1 MDNETSST
9 DHKNLLHQYLP
20 ILTWL
25 PKYKPSWLRHDLI
38 AGLTIWA
45 VLVPEAMAYAGIA
58 GVPPIMGLYTIPI
71 PLFFYAIF
79 GTSRM
84 LVVGSD
90 SAACLISASA
100 VGALAACG
108 AAEYLALTTAMAIA
122 VGAFLIVFGTLRMG
136 WIADFISIPVMA
148 GFLEG
153 VVLVTIIGQAP
164 KLFGIGGGDGSNGDN
179 FFQRLLEL
187 VQGLPD
193 TNLIALTLGLGSI
206 MLIVAIGRYVSKL
219 PAALTTIIISIVAVS
234 ALDLT
239 TKGVDVVG
247 TLSTGLPPI
256 SLPDASLIDYMA
268 VIPGAL
274 AIILLGYIETVGA
287 AAGAAAKEGGRIDP
301 DQELV
306 ALGTA
311 NLGAGLSSGFVV
323 AGSLS
328 KTSVAMGAG
337 GKTQISHVVSGI
349 LAILTLLVLMPI
361 FTNLPEATLAA
372 IVIVA
377 MVGLDQ
383 TAKLK
388 KAMKFSRTEFAL
400 GMVCFIG
407 VLTLGV
413 LQGVGL
419 GVALSLL
426 VLIKKAC
433 RPGTAVLG
441 RVPGERTYYRD
452 VRRRHDA
459 KTIPGLLIF
468 RFDARLIFFNCNF
481 FASEVKRCI
490 AKARE
495 PVKTVLIDA
504 EAMNDIDIT
513 GADCLITLN
522 TEMNRKNIVMF
533 LTHVRDPLR
542 DKMHRMGVVDAIGSD
557 HIYETTRDGV
567 DAFVASRKPLPATGN
582 GRSQ

>member
-1 MDNETSST
+1 MNNETSPT
-9 DHKNLLHQYLP
+9 DQKNLLHRYLP

-25 PKYKPSWLRHDLI
+25 PKYKSSWLRHDLI

-58 GVPPIMGLYTIPI
+58 GVPPIMGLYTLPL
-71 PLFFYAIF
+71 PLFFYTIF
-79 GTSRM
+79 GTSRT
-84 LVVGSD
+84 LVVGPD

-122 VGAFLIVFGTLRMG
+122 VGVFLIVFGTLRMG

-148 GFLEG
+148 SFLEG
-153 VVLVTIIGQAP
+153 VVLVTIIGQVP
-164 KLFGIGGGDGSNGDN
+164 KLFGIGGGDGGN
-179 FFQRLLEL
+179 FFQRLLEI

-193 TNLIALTLGLGSI
+193 TNLITLTLGLGSI
-206 MLIVAIGRYVSKL
+206 VLIVAISRYVSKF
-219 PAALTTIIISIVAVS
+219 PAALTTIILAIVAVS
-234 ALDLT
+234 ALNLT

-247 TLSTGLPPI
+247 TLSTGLPPM
-256 SLPDASLIDYMA
+256 SLPDVSLIEYMA

-274 AIILLGYIETVGA
+274 AILLLGYIETVGA
-287 AAGAAAKEGGRIDP
+287 AAGAASKEGGRIDP

-349 LAILTLLVLMPI
+349 LAIATLLVLMPL
-361 FTNLPEATLAA
+361 FTNLPDATLAA

-388 KAMKFSRTEFAL
+388 KAMKFSRTEFVL
-400 GMVCFIG
+400 GMACFIG

-413 LQGVGL
+413 LEGVGL
-419 GVALSLL
+419 GVVLSLL
-426 VLIKKAC
+426 VMIKKAC

-452 VRRRHDA
+452 VRRRPDA
-459 KTIPGLLIF
+459 ETMPGLLIF

-522 TEMNRKNIVMF
+522 TELNRRNIVMF

-542 DKMHRMGVVDAIGSD
+542 DKMHRMGVVDAIGSG

-567 DAFVASRKPLPATGN
+567 DAFVASRKTLPAIGDDMTP
-582 GRSQ
+582 

>member
-1 MDNETSST
+1 MNNETSPT
-9 DHKNLLHQYLP
+9 DQKNLLHRYLP

-25 PKYKPSWLRHDLI
+25 PKYKSSWLRHDLI

-58 GVPPIMGLYTIPI
+58 GVPPIMGLYTLPL
-71 PLFFYAIF
+71 PLFFYTIF
-79 GTSRM
+79 GTSRT
-84 LVVGSD
+84 LVVGPD

-122 VGAFLIVFGTLRMG
+122 VGVFLIVFGTLRMG

-148 GFLEG
+148 SFLEG
-153 VVLVTIIGQAP
+153 VVLVTIIGQVP
-164 KLFGIGGGDGSNGDN
+164 KLFGIGGGDGGN
-179 FFQRLLEL
+179 FFQRLLEI

-193 TNLIALTLGLGSI
+193 TNLITLTLGLGSI
-206 MLIVAIGRYVSKL
+206 VLIVAISRYVSKF
-219 PAALTTIIISIVAVS
+219 PAALTTIILAIVAVS
-234 ALDLT
+234 ALNLT

-247 TLSTGLPPI
+247 TLSTGLPPM
-256 SLPDASLIDYMA
+256 SLPDVSLIEYMA

-274 AIILLGYIETVGA
+274 AILLLGYIETVGA
-287 AAGAAAKEGGRIDP
+287 AAGAASKEGGRIDP

-349 LAILTLLVLMPI
+349 LAIATLLVLMPL
-361 FTNLPEATLAA
+361 FTNLPDATLAA

-388 KAMKFSRTEFAL
+388 KAMKFSRTEFVL
-400 GMVCFIG
+400 GMACFIG

-413 LQGVGL
+413 LEGVGL
-419 GVALSLL
+419 GVVLSLL
-426 VLIKKAC
+426 VMIKKAC

-452 VRRRHDA
+452 VRRRVDA
-459 KTIPGLLIF
+459 ETIPGLLIF

-481 FASEVKRCI
+481 FASQVKRCI
-490 AKARE
+490 AEARE

-522 TEMNRKNIVMF
+522 TELNRRNIVMF

-542 DKMHRMGVVDAIGSD
+542 DKMHRMGVVDAIGSG

-567 DAFVASRKPLPATGN
+567 DAFVASRKTLPAIGDDMTP
-582 GRSQ
+582 

>member
-1 MDNETSST
+1 MNNETSRA
-9 DHKNLLHQYLP
+9 DHKNLLHRYLP

-58 GVPPIMGLYTIPI
+58 GVPPIMGLYTIPV
-71 PLFFYAIF
+71 PLFFYVIF
-79 GTSRM
+79 GTSRT
-84 LVVGSD
+84 LVVGAD
-90 SAACLISASA
+90 SATCLISASA
-100 VGALAACG
+100 VGALSACG

-122 VGAFLIVFGTLRMG
+122 VGVFLIVFGTLRMG

-153 VVLVTIIGQAP
+153 VVLVTIIGQVP
-164 KLFGIGGGDGSNGDN
+164 KLFGIGGGDGVGGGN
-179 FFQRLLEL
+179 FFQRLLDIARW
-187 VQGLPD
+187 LPD
-193 TNLIALTLGLGSI
+193 TNLTTLILGLGSLV
-206 MLIVAIGRYVSKL
+206 LIVAIGRYVSKL
-219 PAALTTIIISIVAVS
+219 PAALTTIILSIVAVS
-234 ALDLT
+234 ALNLT

-247 TLSTGLPPI
+247 TLSTGLPPM

-274 AIILLGYIETVGA
+274 AIILLGYIETTGA
-287 AAGAAAKEGGRIDP
+287 AAGAASKEGGRIDP

-337 GKTQISHVVSGI
+337 GKTQISHLVSGI
-349 LAILTLLVLMPI
+349 LAIATLLVLMPL
-361 FTNLPEATLAA
+361 FANLPEATLAA

-388 KAMKFSRTEFAL
+388 KAMKFSRTEFVL
-400 GMVCFIG
+400 GMACFIG

-419 GVALSLL
+419 GVVLSLL

-433 RPGTAVLG
+433 RPGTAILG

-452 VRRRHDA
+452 VRRRPDA
-459 KTIPGLLIF
+459 ETMPGLLIF

-481 FASEVKRCI
+481 FASEVKRNI
-490 AKARE
+490 AKAGE
-495 PVKTVLIDA
+495 SVKTVLIDA

-513 GADCLITLN
+513 GADCLIKLN
-522 TEMNRKNIVMF
+522 TELNRKDIVMC

-542 DKMHRMGVVDAIGSD
+542 DKMQRMGVV
-557 HIYETTRDGV
+557 
-567 DAFVASRKPLPATGN
+567 
-582 GRSQ
+582 

>member
-1 MDNETSST
+1 MDNETSPT
-9 DHKNLLHQYLP
+9 DHKNLLHRHLP

-58 GVPPIMGLYTIPI
+58 GVPPIMGLYAIPI
-71 PLFFYAIF
+71 PLFLYVIF
-79 GTSRM
+79 GTSRT
-84 LVVGSD
+84 LVVGAD

-122 VGAFLIVFGTLRMG
+122 VGVFLIVFGFLRMG

-153 VVLVTIIGQAP
+153 VVLVTIIGQVP
-164 KLFGIGGGDGSNGDN
+164 ELFGINGGDGGN
-179 FFQRLLEL
+179 FFGKLL
-187 VQGLPD
+187 VIIQGLPD
-193 TNLIALTLGLGSI
+193 TNLTTLSLGLGSLI
-206 MLIVAIGRYVSKL
+206 LIVAIGRYLSKL
-219 PAALTTIIISIVAVS
+219 PAALTTIAISIVAVS
-234 ALDLT
+234 ALNLT
-239 TKGVDVVG
+239 TRGVDVVG
-247 TLSTGLPPI
+247 TLSTGLPPM
-256 SLPDASLIDYMA
+256 SLPDVSLIDYMA

-274 AIILLGYIETVGA
+274 AIVLLGYIETVGA
-287 AAGAAAKEGGRIDP
+287 AAGAASKEGGRIDP

-337 GKTQISHVVSGI
+337 GKTQISHVVSAI
-349 LAILTLLVLMPI
+349 LAVLTLLVLMPL

-372 IVIVA
+372 IVIMA

-388 KAMKFSRTEFAL
+388 KAMKFSRTEFVL

-407 VLTLGV
+407 VLTAGV

-419 GVALSLL
+419 GVVLSLL

-452 VRRRHDA
+452 VRRRPDA
-459 KTIPGLLIF
+459 ETMPGLLIF

-481 FASEVKRCI
+481 FASEVKRNI

-522 TEMNRKNIVMF
+522 TELNRKDIVMF

-542 DKMHRMGVVDAIGSD
+542 DKMHRMGVVDAIGSG

-567 DAFVASRKPLPATGN
+567 DSFVASRRALPAIGDD
-582 GRSQ
+582 RSQ